1 MSFRRPSG
9 SIAAVPRRAH
19 SVTDPAVE
27 PAPAVE
33 SSGPPASPRHERR
46 RGWGLWPPVLLLLAA
61 GGAGLWS
68 WQTIKRL
75 EVAERGRDEWQQL
88 GEELR
93 GRIVELDRELDATR
107 ERQRALDGRIG
118 DAASG
123 QRVLR
128 EEVLGIGERAAL
140 LEDAIA
146 RLAQSRQEGAQALLL
161 DEAEFL
167 LLLGAERLALFRDP
181 AAAIRAYLLAD
192 SALAGLQEPIYAPLR
207 QSLAVELEMLRA
219 LPPDP
224 LPGAR
229 AAVDALVDALP
240 TLPAPRP
247 AVDPAST
254 SRLARLLGELV
265 TIRRLDEGGV
275 PLDPLTRGAR
285 IAALSLQLRGAV
297 AALERG
303 DAEAWQRSVAAFGA
317 AAEGLFDTGDARV
330 QAHLRALAG
339 VSTAAVGL
347 PELGSSLREL
357 RGLRA
362 TRRLGTALP
371 DLASPAATTS
381 STPAPA
387 SDADD
392 GDAPEP
398 VEVE

>member
-1 MSFRRPSG
+1 MTEP
-9 SIAAVPRRAH
+9 
-19 SVTDPAVE
+19 TVE
-27 PAPAVE
+27 PAPAAE
-33 SSGPPASPRHERR
+33 SSGTPTRPTHERR
-46 RGWGLWPPVLLLLAA
+46 RGWGLWPPVILLLAL
-61 GGAGLWS
+61 GGAGIWS

-75 EVAERGRDEWQQL
+75 ETAERGRDEWQQL

-118 DAASG
+118 DNSTS

-167 LLLGAERLALFRDP
+167 LLLGAERLSLFRDP
-181 AAAIRAYLLAD
+181 AAAIRAFALAD

-207 QSLAVELEMLRA
+207 QSLAVELELLRG

-224 LPGAR
+224 LPAAR
-229 AAVDALVDALP
+229 AAVDALVEALP
-240 TLPAPRP
+240 TLPPPRP
-247 AVDPAST
+247 VIDPAST

-285 IAALSLQLRGAV
+285 IAALSLHLRSGI

-303 DAEAWQRSVAAFGA
+303 DADAWRRSVDAFAGA
-317 AAEGLFDTGDARV
+317 AQGLFDGEDPQV

-339 VSTAAVGL
+339 LPAATFEL
-347 PELGSSLREL
+347 PELGSTLREL

-362 TRRLGTALP
+362 TRRLGASLP
-371 DLASPAATTS
+371 DLVAPSSAPTSAPADSDAVE
-381 STPAPA
+381 PAPA
-387 SDADD
+387 
-392 GDAPEP
+392 P

>member
-1 MSFRRPSG
+1 M
-9 SIAAVPRRAH
+9 
-19 SVTDPAVE
+19 
-27 PAPAVE
+27 
-33 SSGPPASPRHERR
+33 HERR
-46 RGWGLWPPVLLLLAA
+46 RGWGLWPPVILLLAL

-118 DAASG
+118 DNSTG

-167 LLLGAERLALFRDP
+167 LLLGAERLTLFRDP
-181 AAAIRAYLLAD
+181 AAAIRAFALAD

-207 QSLAVELEMLRA
+207 QSLAVELELLRG

-224 LPGAR
+224 LPAAR
-229 AAVDALVDALP
+229 AAVDALVEALP
-240 TLPAPRP
+240 TLPPPRP
-247 AVDPAST
+247 VIDPAST

-285 IAALSLQLRGAV
+285 IAALSLQLRSGI

-303 DAEAWQRSVAAFGA
+303 DGDAWRRSVSAFAEGA
-317 AAEGLFDTGDARV
+317 QGLFDDEAPEV

-339 VSTAAVGL
+339 VSTATFDL
-347 PELGSSLREL
+347 PELGGTLREL

-362 TRRLGTALP
+362 TRRLGGSLP
-371 DLASPAATTS
+371 DLVA
-381 STPAPA
+381 PAPA
-387 SDADD
+387 PSAAPADADAVEP
-392 GDAPEP
+392 APAP